1 MRKTYRAALFVGA
14 FIVLGFVALLLNNAD
29 NMGLQNHTQQEQNLE
44 RMDQVLANDLSMT
57 TSMFIDQLSL
67 QLHRWAEQDLTEP
80 MLREQ
85 FAQEID
91 EHKHFHGFA
100 MVENN
105 EIKESIGDITSDKLA
120 LLTHNHESKQFSDP
134 YVMNGH
140 QFLLMSENIDS
151 SKKVVGEIDLS
162 FVKTFVHNMAS
173 VADANGNFFIS
184 GEDPEVKWETADRIP
199 DDVATE
205 TVPELGW
212 NIVVHSKPSE
222 DEEKDYHEGE
232 AVVKFEDEADAKN
245 WVQGQDDLQVLKDGG
260 PYVVLRSDTR
270 TTQELLRELRR
281 DNRVEVAEPNYIISK
296 QTTTNARIQDKESLP
311 NDEFFQ
317 EYQWNLSQISAEE
330 GWNLTEGAEDVI
342 IAVLDTGVDPDHQDL
357 SGKLLPGYN
366 AFDGT
371 SNSYDEHGHGTHVA
385 GIAAAITNNVTGIA
399 GVSWHNFILPIK
411 VLDED
416 GQGTSFEVARGI
428 RWATDNGAKVI
439 NMSLGDYY
447 NSFILHDAIRYAHK
461 NDVVL
466 IAASGNDNVN
476 TPMYPSDY
484 PEVLT
489 VAAVDHNRERAFFS
503 NFGPHID
510 VAAPGE
516 HIPSTFPDNNYVIM
530 SGTSMAAPHVAGLAG
545 LIRSLNPNLTKAEVH
560 NLIRETS
567 LDLGPTGHDQYYG
580 FGEIDVARALEKLR

>member
-1 MRKTYRAALFVGA
+1 
-14 FIVLGFVALLLNNAD
+14 
-29 NMGLQNHTQQEQNLE
+29 
-44 RMDQVLANDLSMT
+44 
-57 TSMFIDQLSL
+57 
-67 QLHRWAEQDLTEP
+67 
-80 MLREQ
+80 
-85 FAQEID
+85 
-91 EHKHFHGFA
+91 
-100 MVENN
+100 
-105 EIKESIGDITSDKLA
+105 
-120 LLTHNHESKQFSDP
+120 
-134 YVMNGH
+134 
-140 QFLLMSENIDS
+140 
-151 SKKVVGEIDLS
+151 
-162 FVKTFVHNMAS
+162 MAS

-184 GEDPEVKWETADRIP
+184 GENPEVKWETTDRIP
-199 DDVATE
+199 EDAASE

-212 NIVVHSKPSE
+212 NIVVHSQPS
-222 DEEKDYHEGE
+222 DEEAQDYYEGE
-232 AVVKFEDEADAKN
+232 AVVKFENEADAKT
-245 WVQGQDDLQVLKDGG
+245 WVKNEEDVTILKNGG
-260 PYVVLRSDTR
+260 PYVVLRSESR

-281 DNRVEVAEPNYIISK
+281 DNTVEVAEPNYIITK
-296 QTTTNARIQDKESLP
+296 QTTSTPQNVSLP

-317 EYQWNLSQISAEE
+317 EYQWNLSQISAEQ

-399 GVSWHNFILPIK
+399 GVSWHNFILPVK

-466 IAASGNDNVN
+466 IAASGNDNVT
-476 TPMYPSDY
+476 TPMYPADY

-503 NFGPHID
+503 NFGPHVD
-510 VAAPGE
+510 VTAPGE

-545 LIRSLNPNLTKAEVH
+545 LIRSLNPDLNKAEVH

-580 FGEIDVARALEKLR
+580 FGEIDVARALENLR